1 MKETIEIKPA
11 PINKVQ
17 LKTIFNLIEQ
27 SLGLTLS
34 VKGRRA
40 ARKDIDRYLLR
51 NGNDINKTILFFQD
65 YKYRLKTLYIGYSE
79 EAFNNVINQ
88 LYK

>member
-11 PINKVQ
+11 SVTKVQ
-17 LKTIFNLIEQ
+17 LNTMFSLIEQ
-27 SLGLTLS
+27 SLNLTLS

-51 NGNDINKTILFFQD
+51 NENDINKTITYFQD
-65 YKYRLKTLYIGYSE
+65 YKQRLKNLYIGYSE